1 MYLLPFWI
9 KAPEQVLGKGDQK
22 ESFRAWRGRS
32 SFSPFH
38 FFRMLSSPSASI
50 RAFYSLATLAASSTH
65 LIGAKEFKGETTAGK
80 GYKMD
85 ERAPGNSR
93 KSISVPAAHDIF
105 LILERGKFTTIKK
118 LRRVY
123 VVYYNFFCTKNWK
136 SCFQRFLP
144 VYVQTVAHKTVQ
156 VNRWMKKLKKLWV
169 WEWIQRLGL
178 IDRPHGG
185 QFTLSN
191 QFS

>member
-9 KAPEQVLGKGDQK
+9 KAPEQVLGKGD
-22 ESFRAWRGRS
+22 ERGIFPCEARTLQFCRLFHC
-32 SFSPFH
+32 FS
-38 FFRMLSSPSASI
+38 MLSSPSASI

-123 VVYYNFFCTKNWK
+123 VVYYNFFCTKN
-136 SCFQRFLP
+136 
-144 VYVQTVAHKTVQ
+144 
-156 VNRWMKKLKKLWV
+156 
-169 WEWIQRLGL
+169 
-178 IDRPHGG
+178 
-185 QFTLSN
+185 
-191 QFS
+191 